1 MHLFSAT
8 GLAIIGIVLWV
19 VVATVGRGRREWN
32 ILQRKRAIADCPSRS
47 PFLVLIHS
55 RHTPRKAAAL
65 LNMLYRQAQ
74 NPLRVR
80 AYVLEE
86 IDGLAPSRD
95 VRHIYGVHHNTV
107 DDHRSRI
114 YVTTVARAR
123 EPISLS
129 DAFGR
134 LLQTAVPADTPV
146 VWLSPGVSYLAP
158 GWDVALES
166 ALALSPPGTLLTT
179 VPLPPS
185 SAPMTAQK
193 LLSTEGFVPDAVL
206 SLELPPRV
214 RYPYLAPD
222 GRLMCRTALRTLPRT
237 ATPPRT
243 PFLHPAMVCGRAADL
258 RKKKRKECQGALAL
272 TRYFEGTR
280 FALLPFNLACAR
292 FRAPPARPSD
302 TALVTPE
309 SQLGMWGAGDGAAK
323 AERLL
328 GILLRHGSERDYEH
342 LLQKVRALS
351 HRSKPAG
358 IPPPRRPR
366 ATGARPAAPQ
376 R

>member
-123 EPISLS
+123 SPSLCQTPS
-129 DAFGR
+129 GACCKRRCRRTPR
-134 LLQTAVPADTPV
+134 LCGCPPACLTWPPAGTSRS
-146 VWLSPGVSYLAP
+146 SPR
-158 GWDVALES
+158 
-166 ALALSPPGTLLTT
+166 SPS
-179 VPLPPS
+179 LPPE
-185 SAPMTAQK
+185 P
-193 LLSTEGFVPDAVL
+193 
-206 SLELPPRV
+206 
-214 RYPYLAPD
+214 
-222 GRLMCRTALRTLPRT
+222 C
-237 ATPPRT
+237 
-243 PFLHPAMVCGRAADL
+243 
-258 RKKKRKECQGALAL
+258 
-272 TRYFEGTR
+272 
-280 FALLPFNLACAR
+280 
-292 FRAPPARPSD
+292 
-302 TALVTPE
+302 
-309 SQLGMWGAGDGAAK
+309 
-323 AERLL
+323 
-328 GILLRHGSERDYEH
+328 
-342 LLQKVRALS
+342 
-351 HRSKPAG
+351 
-358 IPPPRRPR
+358 
-366 ATGARPAAPQ
+366 
-376 R
+376 